1 MSILTIILILI
12 GVFALIEVPLFTI
25 FGALALVCL
34 YFVDMDIDNMQ
45 TVLIE
50 LNRLASTPILVALPL
65 FTLVSCILKET
76 KAPQRIMAF
85 MEALVGWVPGGMAIA
100 GLLSCALLTTLT
112 GASGVTIIALGGI
125 LYPMMLEKGY
135 SERFTLG
142 LLITGGCVGLLFP
155 PSLPMILYGVVAQT
169 DINTLFA
176 AAFVPGV
183 LMLVIIFIYCFI
195 YDFRRRKA
203 LGLKL
208 SDAPFSFTELW
219 RATKDAIWELPI
231 VFIIMIGIYGGFV
244 TVNEV
249 SAVILVWVIV
259 VAVFIKKEFKLF
271 SDLPRTMIEAAVLA
285 GSIITILGFAV
296 GFTGYMIDEDVPT
309 TMIESLK
316 TVTENKLVFLL
327 VMNLFLL
334 VVGCVM
340 DIFSAIV
347 VVVPILIP
355 IAAQFGIDPIHLCII
370 FLVNLEIGFVH
381 PPLGI
386 NLLIASTRFKKPIP
400 ELVIA
405 TLPYLVLLVI
415 SLLLITYIPWF
426 SLVGVGGGSAPT
438 P

>member
-1 MSILTIILILI
+1 MSILTLVLIVI
-12 GVFALIEVPLFTI
+12 GIFALIEVPLFTV
-25 FGALALVCL
+25 FGALALTCL
-34 YFVDMDIDNMQ
+34 YFIDMDSDNMQ

-50 LNRLASTPILVALPL
+50 LNRLASTPLLVALPL
-65 FTLVSCILKET
+65 FTLTSCILKDT

-85 MEALVGWVPGGMAIA
+85 MESIVGWMPGGLAIA

-125 LYPMMLEKGY
+125 LYPIMLEKGY
-135 SERFTLG
+135 SERFSLG
-142 LLITGGCVGLLFP
+142 LLITGGCIGLLFP
-155 PSLPMILYGVVAQT
+155 PSLPMILYGVVAKT
-169 DINTLFA
+169 DITELFN
-176 AAFVPGV
+176 AAFLPGV
-183 LMLVIIFIYCFI
+183 LMLVIIFIYSII
-195 YDFRRRKA
+195 YDYRRRKS
-203 LGLKL
+203 LGLSM
-208 SDAPFSFTELW
+208 SDSPFSWTEVV
-219 RATKDAIWELPI
+219 RATRDAIWELPI

-271 SDLPRTMIEAAVLA
+271 SDLPRSMIEAGVLT

-296 GFTGYMIDEDVPT
+296 GFTGYMIDEDIPT
-309 TMIESLK
+309 RMIESLK

-327 VMNLFLL
+327 VMNIFLL
-334 VVGCVM
+334 GVGFVM

-355 IAAQFGIDPIHLCII
+355 IAAQFGIDPMHLCII

-400 ELVIA
+400 ELVVA
-405 TLPYLVLLVI
+405 TLPF
-415 SLLLITYIPWF
+415 LLLLLLALLIITYIPWI
-426 SLVGVGGGSAPT
+426 SLVGVGGGST